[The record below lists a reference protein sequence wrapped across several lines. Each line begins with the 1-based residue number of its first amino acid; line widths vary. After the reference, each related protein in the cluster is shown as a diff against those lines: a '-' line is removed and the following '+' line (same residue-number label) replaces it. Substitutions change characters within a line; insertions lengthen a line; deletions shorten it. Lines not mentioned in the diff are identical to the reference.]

1 MPISACTRMCRAKM
15 SVFGSRFE
23 ARGGQWKWLEPW
35 KTLRVSKLR
44 RTSAKAFARGC
55 GDLMAGHWLSTATQL
70 CRSRDPW
77 GFGGEKRRREQ
88 ANCCRHELSN
98 SMNSLAD
105 GECPFLCPSS
115 SFCTCFHMFSRSKDL
130 DPLLDT
136 LVLRKG
142 KGIHK
147 ADLIQAR
154 GEALE
159 AVYQLKRVIGE
170 AIPSFKFTSFEVVA
184 PLAASTT
191 PMRGSPGRRWCARR
205 GKLLESCLRA
215 PGR

>member
-1 MPISACTRMCRAKM
+1 
-15 SVFGSRFE
+15 
-23 ARGGQWKWLEPW
+23 
-35 KTLRVSKLR
+35 
-44 RTSAKAFARGC
+44 
-55 GDLMAGHWLSTATQL
+55 
-70 CRSRDPW
+70 
-77 GFGGEKRRREQ
+77 
-88 ANCCRHELSN
+88 
-98 SMNSLAD
+98 MNSAD

-170 AIPSFKFTSFEVVA
+170 AIPSFNFYHFISGRGAFGRVYDAHERKSGQAVVCKA
-184 PLAASTT
+184 RWKAA
-191 PMRGSPGRRWCARR
+191 
-205 GKLLESCLRA
+205 
-215 PGR
+215 